1 MAEEQRISATEAAAR
16 LGVKRETLYAYVSR
30 GLLESRTLDGKTST
44 FDPAAVER
52 LQRRRRGTR
61 TSATGIPIVSA
72 ITRIEGS
79 TISYRGEPLDRLVAR
94 RVPFESVAALLWQC
108 APDDAPL
115 EWRADDVLLQR
126 AIAVQRALPERTPTL
141 DRLRATVVC
150 ASGADV
156 LRTDLRPRSIVRNA
170 AALVGLMADALP
182 GAAVGRDTIAER
194 LWPAMTDLRATAK
207 WRHVLDTALV
217 VLADHD
223 LAASTFAV
231 RVAASARADVYSMV
245 SAGLGAFGGALHGA
259 ASRPLHDVFRAA
271 IDDGPEAAVAHVL
284 RPDGPVSGFG
294 HGLYPDGDP
303 RVGLLLPLVFD
314 AAASPRRVERV
325 RAAIDLLQDRLEL
338 APNVDCA
345 LAAMSALAGM
355 DADVNGLFA
364 IARTAGWVAHGLAE
378 LDERPLRFR
387 PVSRWVG

>member
-1 MAEEQRISATEAAAR
+1 MAGEQRISAAEAAAR
-16 LGVKRETLYAYVSR
+16 LGIKRESLYAYVSR

-44 FDPAAVER
+44 FDPAEVEA
-52 LQRRRRGTR
+52 LQRRRRGPR
-61 TSATGIPIVSA
+61 TSAAGVPIVSA

-79 TISYRGEPLDRLVAR
+79 AISYRGEPLDGLVAR
-94 RVPFESVAALLWQC
+94 RVPFESVAALLWDA
-108 APDDAPL
+108 APDDASL
-115 EWRADDVLLQR
+115 SWRPDPALLQR
-126 AIAVQRALPERTPTL
+126 TVAVQRALPERTPTL

-150 ASGADV
+150 ASATDV
-156 LRTDLRPRSIVRNA
+156 LRGDLRPRSIVRSA
-170 AALVGLMADALP
+170 AALIGLMVDALP
-182 GAAVGRDTIAER
+182 GADPDRGSIAER
-194 LWPAMTDLRATAK
+194 LWPALTDLRATAK
-207 WRHVLDTALV
+207 WRQVVDTALV

-223 LAASTFAV
+223 LASSTFAV

-245 SAGLGAFGGALHGA
+245 SAGLGAFGGALHGG
-259 ASRPLHDVFRAA
+259 ASRPLHDVFRTA

-303 RVGLLLPLVFD
+303 RVGLLLPLVFE
-314 AAASPRRVERV
+314 AAGAPRRVERV
-325 RAAIDLLQDRLEL
+325 RAAIDLLQERLGL

-355 DADVNGLFA
+355 DADVNGVFA
-364 IARTAGWVAHGLAE
+364 VARTAGWVAHGLAE

-387 PVSRWVG
+387 PSSRWVG